1 MFDVAFYLL
10 VAYVIL
16 AVLFWFILKRLRRKV
31 FLFVLYWLI
40 PVMPYAVVEA
50 QTDFGLQ
57 NLRPAI
63 SAGLQQDGEHSRFK
77 DCKVLSLTPWVASVY
92 VVSECSPGLPDK
104 PYNIGLT
111 MDLAPSRQ
119 GWHEI
124 GEPNGIWSDGGNAD
138 GNIFPPYPTSEAYRT
153 AKR

>member
-1 MFDVAFYLL
+1 MFEVAFYLL

-16 AVLFWFILKRLRRKV
+16 AALFRFIPKRLRRKA
-31 FLFVLYWLI
+31 FLFALYWLI
-40 PVMPYAVVEA
+40 PVIPYAIVEI
-50 QTDFGLQ
+50 QTYFGLQ
-57 NLRPAI
+57 NLRPGI
-63 SAGLQQDGEHSRFK
+63 SVGLQQDGEHRRFK
-77 DCKVLSLTPWVASVY
+77 DCKVLLLTPWVASVY

-111 MDLAPSRQ
+111 MDLAPSSQ
-119 GWHEI
+119 GWHEK
-124 GEPNGIWSDGGNAD
+124 GEPNGIWSDGGSAD